1 MHTIIETSVFERN
14 AQKLLSK
21 AEYEALIAMLLHDP
35 AIGDVMQGTGGFRK
49 LRLAREGGG
58 KSGGFRVVTFFH
70 CEGCPVYLMDMYGKN
85 EKDNLTQKERN
96 ALAAIAA
103 GLKKAHHH

>member
-1 MHTIIETSVFERN
+1 
-14 AQKLLSK
+14 
-21 AEYEALIAMLLHDP
+21 
-35 AIGDVMQGTGGFRK
+35 
-49 LRLAREGGG
+49 
-58 KSGGFRVVTFFH
+58 
-70 CEGCPVYLMDMYGKN
+70 MDMYGKN